1 MSKPSHSPM
10 IMWDQLEMM
19 PYLHRSSSTR
29 SRSSGVVTRLGSG
42 LGFATSSA
50 VTCLA
55 TDAATV
61 KVRAG
66 TAEVTGGGASPTET
80 ELFAVGHE
88 HCMFALG
95 GWGKFRNCFPSRG
108 EFCFAFGW
116 KMVWPTTLKAMRA
129 LPLVGGLR
137 CRVRLK
143 AAF

>member
-1 MSKPSHSPM
+1 MTH
-10 IMWDQLEMM
+10 L
-19 PYLHRSSSTR
+19 R
-29 SRSSGVVTRLGSG
+29 SG

-50 VTCLA
+50 MTCLA

-66 TAEVTGGGASPTET
+66 TAKVTGGSASPTET

-95 GWGKFRNCFPSRG
+95 RGGKFCNCFPSGG
-108 EFCFAFGW
+108 EFCFAFRW
-116 KMVWPTTLKAMRA
+116 KMVWPAMLKAMTV

-137 CRVRLK
+137 RRVGLK